1 MTKTQFRIGL
11 AGSMALAAL
20 AWVATAIGEPT
31 LPAPLREYVE
41 QRRNADPTTME
52 WVVFALAVPL
62 IIAMI
67 KSWIALFR
75 FRWWARRA
83 TVGTSVAATMTLSFM
98 GPTVEPGIATALN
111 YASSMLF
118 GAVLAMAYCSPAALW
133 FDASRP
139 SAGAVEQE

>member
-1 MTKTQFRIGL
+1 MINRTGTDSSWNEDQCPSDSGPDPAAAAHEETRTLTKTQFRIGL

-20 AWVATAIGEPT
+20 AWVATAIAEPN

-52 WVVFALAVPL
+52 WVV
-62 IIAMI
+62 
-67 KSWIALFR
+67 
-75 FRWWARRA
+75 
-83 TVGTSVAATMTLSFM
+83 LSFI

-139 SAGAVEQE
+139 SAGAVEQ